1 MDRKTRRPASARGA
15 GGGAF
20 SKPAQTGAG
29 TGFGNVIKGTL
40 RGPAYTNWDAAV
52 VRTFPIYRETNLE
65 FRVEYF
71 NVVNHTKLGNP
82 NTSESN
88 AAFGT
93 ITSSNPSADA
103 ERIAQFALK
112 YVF

>member
-1 MDRKTRRPASARGA
+1 MRP
-15 GGGAF
+15 
-20 SKPAQTGAG
+20 T
-29 TGFGNVIKGTL
+29 
-40 RGPAYTNWDAAV
+40 
-52 VRTFPIYRETNLE
+52 LE

-82 NTSESN
+82 EVSEPN

-93 ITSSNPSADA
+93 ITASNPSADA

-112 YVF
+112 FALLSRTGFTTVVFK